1 MRLEDRASEKI
12 DPVGTEGSSVRV
24 ISLLDEDLV
33 EVGAEPIRWLPVRRA
48 LGIGAFGVNAYR
60 AGSGETVIEDH
71 VESPGQ
77 EELYVV
83 LAGRVDFTAGD
94 QRHELAAGQA
104 VFIADPGLRRGATAL
119 AADTA
124 VLAIGGW
131 RDQPYHPL
139 PWEPIYLSDEPFR
152 NRAWSETAAT
162 LEREA
167 GEHRENP
174 YVRYRL
180 ACCLAQLGDH
190 EAALAELGAAIE
202 TRPELLD
209 RAAGDRLLDPIR
221 ELDGWPAAG

>member
-1 MRLEDRASEKI
+1 MS
-12 DPVGTEGSSVRV
+12 TEGSSVRV

-33 EVGAEPIRWLPVRRA
+33 EFGAEPIRWLPVRRA

-60 AGSGETVIEDH
+60 AGSGEAVIEDH
-71 VESPGQ
+71 IESPGQ

-83 LAGRVDFTAGD
+83 LSGRIDFTAGD
-94 QRHELAAGQA
+94 RRFELAAGQA
-104 VFIADPGLRRGATAL
+104 VFVADPGLRRGATAL

-131 RDQPYHPL
+131 RDRPYHPL

-152 NRAWSETAAT
+152 NGSWAETVAT

-167 GEHRENP
+167 GEYRGHP
-174 YVRYRL
+174 YVRYRV
-180 ACCLAQLGDH
+180 ACCLAQLGDN
-190 EAALAELGAAIE
+190 EGALAELGAAVE
-202 TRPELLD
+202 ARPELLQ
-209 RAAGDRLLDPIR
+209 RADADPLMDPVR